1 MTGAA
6 LLQPRPLAAILFAL
20 GGSVGLSLNDL
31 AVKFLSGGYALHQVM
46 LIRTLIAACVLVF
59 VIVAGRTGFAQLRTR
74 RWREHLFRV
83 TLIMVSNV
91 AFFMGLAA
99 MPLAE
104 GVAVGF
110 VAPLLITAMS
120 VVVLGET
127 VGPRRW
133 AAVGVGLLGVVIML
147 RPDLTPGS
155 GVIQPAAL
163 LVLLAATCYGAGHL
177 MTRRMRETESAMTMN
192 FWVLAGFFV
201 VSCVMG
207 LITSDGR
214 FAGSADLSL
223 DFLLR
228 AWVWPASADWPVFLL
243 LGVSIALGGLMIAQ
257 AYRLG
262 EAGLVAPFEYVA
274 MPLAIFWGV
283 TVFGEWPDAVAWAGM
298 ALIVG
303 AGLYAMWREAI
314 RRGAR

>member
-1 MTGAA
+1 MTIA
-6 LLQPRPLAAILFAL
+6 LAPLPKPLTAILFAL
-20 GGSVGLSLNDL
+20 GGTVGLSLNDV

-46 LIRTLIAACVLVF
+46 LIRTLIAAAALG
-59 VIVAGRTGFAQLRTR
+59 VIIKVSGTGFGQLRTR

-120 VVVLGET
+120 VVFLGER

-133 AAVGVGLLGVVIML
+133 AAVAVGMVGVLIML
-147 RPDLTPGS
+147 RPDFTPGS
-155 GVIQPAAL
+155 GVVQPAAL
-163 LVLLAATCYGAGHL
+163 LVLLAAACYGAGHL
-177 MTRRMRETESAMTMN
+177 MTRRMRETESAMTLN
-192 FWVLAGFFV
+192 FWVLTGFFV

-207 LITSDGR
+207 LITGTGR
-214 FAGSADLSL
+214 FAGSADPSL

-228 AWVWPASADWPVFLL
+228 AWVWPAAADWPVFLL
-243 LGVSIALGGLMIAQ
+243 LGLSIALGGLMISQ

-283 TVFGEWPDAVAWAGM
+283 VVFGDWPDAVAWVGL

-303 AGLYAMWREAI
+303 AGLYAGWREAI
-314 RRGAR
+314 RKGAR

>member
-1 MTGAA
+1 MTIAIA
-6 LLQPRPLAAILFAL
+6 PLPKPLTAILFAL
-20 GGSVGLSLNDL
+20 GGTVGLSLNDL

-46 LIRTLIAACVLVF
+46 LIRTLVAAVVLIAVILV
-59 VIVAGRTGFAQLRTR
+59 GRTGFAQLRTR

-120 VVVLGET
+120 VVFLGEK

-133 AAVGVGLLGVVIML
+133 AAVGVGLLGVIIML
-147 RPDLTPGS
+147 RPDFTPGS
-155 GVIQPAAL
+155 GVVQPAAL

-177 MTRRMRETESAMTMN
+177 MTRRMRDTESAMTLN
-192 FWVLAGFFV
+192 FWVLTGFFV

-207 LITSDGR
+207 LITGSGR
-214 FAGSADLSL
+214 FAGSVDPSL
-223 DFLLR
+223 EFLLR
-228 AWVWPASADWPVFLL
+228 AWVWPAAADVPMFLL
-243 LGVSIALGGLMIAQ
+243 LGVSIALGGLMISQ

-262 EAGLVAPFEYVA
+262 EAALVAPFEYIA

-283 TVFGEWPDAVAWAGM
+283 TVFGEWPDRVALAGM

-303 AGLYAMWREAI
+303 AGLYAMWRETV
-314 RRGAR
+314 RRAT